1 MIKKKE
7 DIHMK
12 KLITLVLALMMA
24 ALLLTAGAAAEDT
37 YDIIYLTP
45 STASSFWS
53 QVEVGILQAKADLEA
68 ELGIT
73 INYSVV
79 GPAEEQE
86 TEKYITAFENA
97 IAQGPDAIVTATLS
111 IDSTVPKA
119 REASEM
125 GIVLNFVNCGLGV
138 GDDGAYEQYY
148 NEFYYCSNDTIGEL
162 AGQAFLQA
170 MADKGMSTD
179 KGIIGINMNVEN
191 EALNHRI
198 QAFRDYIAANA
209 PELQMTETYYN
220 NNVVENSQTNAE
232 NIISSYGSE
241 LIGMYSGNNITSDGV
256 CNAVRGAGLK
266 DNFVSVGV
274 DSDDIEITALR
285 DGYLSAIIVQNAYEQ
300 GYLCM
305 ENAVRTVVT
314 GSNPAEQKQI
324 NCPPVIVTTDNIDS
338 EEIAFIMNPQ
348 LSK

>member
-1 MIKKKE
+1 
-7 DIHMK
+7 MK
-12 KLITLVLALMMA
+12 KITSLVLTILMISTLFIGA
-24 ALLLTAGAAAEDT
+24 STAEEA

-53 QVEVGILQAKADLEA
+53 QVEVGILQAKADLEK

-97 IAQGPDAIVTATLS
+97 IAQSPKAIVTATLS
-111 IDSTVPKA
+111 IDSTVAKA
-119 REASEM
+119 REASEQ

-138 GDDGAYEQYY
+138 GDDGAHQEYY

-162 AGQAFLQA
+162 AGQAFLKA
-170 MADKGMSTD
+170 MADKGMSTE
-179 KGIIGINMNVEN
+179 KGVIGVNMNVEN

-209 PELQMTETYYN
+209 PKLEMTETYYN

-232 NIISSYGSE
+232 NIISSYGTD
-241 LIGMYSGNNITSDGV
+241 LVGMYSGNNITSDGV
-256 CNAVRGAGLK
+256 CNAVRGANLK

-274 DSDDIEITALR
+274 DSDDIEIKALR
-285 DGYLSAIIVQNAYEQ
+285 DGFLQAIIVQNAYEQ

-305 ENAVRTVVT
+305 ENAIRTVVT
-314 GSNPAEQKQI
+314 GTNPETVKQV
-324 NCPPVIVTTDNIDS
+324 NCPPVIVTMDNIDS
-338 EEIAFIMNPQ
+338 EEISFIMNPQ
-348 LSK
+348 LAN